1 MTTYWISLNWQDK
14 NEHKSS
20 LEYNWIIYT
29 VYWQGYWTNMY
40 VVEIEWQYF
49 NNACGIYLTYM
60 ADEFGWYGVESMDK
74 AKRAVESYLTNVLH
88 YDFNS

>member
-1 MTTYWISLNWQDK
+1 MT
-14 NEHKSS
+14 
-20 LEYNWIIYT
+20 YT
-29 VYWQGYWTNMY
+29 VYWQEYGVKMY
-40 VVEIEWQYF
+40 VVEVEWDYLYSPK
-49 NNACGIYLTYM
+49 GICLEYL

>member
-1 MTTYWISLNWQDK
+1 
-14 NEHKSS
+14 
-20 LEYNWIIYT
+20 
-29 VYWQGYWTNMY
+29 MY
-40 VVEIEWQYF
+40 VVEIEWHYF

-60 ADEFGWYGVESMDK
+60 ADEFGWYGTESMDK